1 MPKRLSRC
9 DYDQLPRHSLIVC
22 ATLVQNPANLGGL
35 CRTVEAFR
43 LQKLVLFDL
52 AAAQHPLFKS
62 LSTSAHYWQPLEAC
76 PVSRLPEWLSQQG
89 HEVIALT
96 SASSAVSLTEF
107 AFPKRSLLLLGQ
119 ELTGIPASLL
129 NCCNH
134 RITIPQAGM
143 VESLNVQT
151 AAAIAIYEYVRQH
164 PAAL

>member
-1 MPKRLSRC
+1 
-9 DYDQLPRHSLIVC
+9 
-22 ATLVQNPANLGGL
+22 
-35 CRTVEAFR
+35 
-43 LQKLVLFDL
+43 
-52 AAAQHPLFKS
+52 
-62 LSTSAHYWQPLEAC
+62 
-76 PVSRLPEWLSQQG
+76 LPEWLSQQG